1 VGTYVLRRLLQMIPV
16 FFGATFLIFFL
27 VLGMPGD
34 PLASMCGER
43 GCDPA
48 TSAALRAQFHLGQP
62 LQIQYFEYMKGILT
76 LDFGETFSRRPVLDV
91 MREAFPITIRLATVA
106 FLIEIA
112 IGIPLGLLAGL
123 RRGKSFDSSVLLGT
137 LLIISIPI
145 FVVGFLMQYYLGIKL
160 GWFRPTVSGEAPWNE
175 LLLPGIVLGTVSLAY
190 IMRLTRTSV
199 VENFHADYVRT
210 AVAKGLPRWRVV
222 TVHLLRNSLIPVVTY
237 LGIDLGALMG
247 GAIVTERIFNV
258 HGVGGTL
265 FQAITRGEAPTVVSF
280 VVILVIVYLFA
291 NLLVDLLYAVLD
303 PRIRYA

>member
-1 VGTYVLRRLLQMIPV
+1 MGTYVLRRLLQMIPV
-16 FFGATFLIFFL
+16 FLGATFLIFFL

-48 TSAALRAQFHLGQP
+48 TAVVLRAQFHIGEP
-62 LQIQYFEYMKGILT
+62 LYVQYFEYMKGILT
-76 LDFGETFSRRPVLDV
+76 LDFGETFSRRPVLDI
-91 MREAFPITIRLATVA
+91 MREAWPITIRLATLA
-106 FLIEIA
+106 FVFEIF
-112 IGIPLGLLAGL
+112 IGVPLGLLAGL
-123 RRGKSFDSSVLLGT
+123 RRGKFFDSSVLLGT

-145 FVVGFLMQYYLGIKL
+145 FVIGFLAQYFLGIQL

-175 LLLPGIVLGTVSLAY
+175 LLLPGIVLGMASLAY

-199 VENFHADYVRT
+199 VENIHADYVRT
-210 AVAKGLPRWRVV
+210 AVAKGLPHRRVV

-237 LGIDLGALMG
+237 LGADIGALMG

-258 HGVGGTL
+258 HGVGNVL
-265 FQAITRGEAPTVVSF
+265 YQAINRGEAPTIVSI
-280 VVILVIVYLFA
+280 VVILVVVYLVF
-291 NLLVDLLYAVLD
+291 NLLVDILYAVLD

>member
-1 VGTYVLRRLLQMIPV
+1 MIPV
-16 FFGATFLIFFL
+16 FFGATFLIFYL

-48 TSAALRAQFHLGQP
+48 TAAALRAQFHIGEP
-62 LQIQYFEYMKGILT
+62 LHIQYFEYMKGILT
-76 LDFGETFSRRPVLDV
+76 LDFGETFSRRPVVDV
-91 MREAFPITIRLATVA
+91 MREAFPITLRLATVA
-106 FLIEIA
+106 FVIELC

-123 RRGKSFDSSVLLGT
+123 RRGKLFDNSILLAT
-137 LLIISIPI
+137 LVIISIPI
-145 FVVGFLMQYYLGIKL
+145 FVVGFTMQYFFGIQL

-175 LLLPGIVLGTVSLAY
+175 LLLPGIVLASVSLAY

-199 VENFHADYVRT
+199 VENTHADYVRT
-210 AVAKGLPRWRVV
+210 AVAKGLPRRRVV
-222 TVHLLRNSLIPVVTY
+222 TVHLLRNSMIPVVTY
-237 LGIDLGALMG
+237 LGADLGALMG
-247 GAIVTERIFNV
+247 GAIVTERIFNI

-280 VVILVIVYLFA
+280 VTILVIIYLFA

>member
-1 VGTYVLRRLLQMIPV
+1 MIPV

-48 TSAALRAQFHLGQP
+48 TAAALRAQFHIGQP
-62 LQIQYFEYMKGILT
+62 LQIQYYEYMKGILT

-106 FLIEIA
+106 FLIEIT

-160 GWFRPTVSGEAPWNE
+160 GWFRPTVSGEAPWSE
-175 LLLPGIVLGTVSLAY
+175 LLLPGIVLGSVSLAY

-237 LGIDLGALMG
+237 LGIDIGALMS
-247 GAIVTERIFNV
+247 GAIVTEQIFNI

-265 FQAITRGEAPTVVSF
+265 FQAIKRGEAPTVVSF

>member
-16 FFGATFLIFFL
+16 FFGATFLIFYL

-48 TSAALRAQFHLGQP
+48 TAAALRAQFHIGEP
-62 LQIQYFEYMKGILT
+62 LHIQYYEYMKGILT
-76 LDFGETFSRRPVLDV
+76 LDFGETFSRRPVLEV

-106 FLIEIA
+106 FLIQIFV
-112 IGIPLGLLAGL
+112 GIPLGLLAGL
-123 RRGKSFDSSVLLGT
+123 RRGKSLDSSVLLGT
-137 LLIISIPI
+137 LLVISIPI
-145 FVVGFLMQYYLGIKL
+145 FVLGFLMQFYLGLKL

-175 LLLPGIVLGTVSLAY
+175 LLLPGIVLGSVSLAY
-190 IMRLTRTSV
+190 ITRLTRTSV
-199 VENFHADYVRT
+199 VENIHADYVRT
-210 AVAKGLPRWRVV
+210 ALAKGLPQRRVV
-222 TVHLLRNSLIPVVTY
+222 TVHLLRNSMIPVVTY
-237 LGIDLGALMG
+237 LGVDIGALMG
-247 GAIVTERIFNV
+247 GAIVTERIFNI

-265 FQAITRGEAPTVVSF
+265 FEAIRRGEAPTIVSF
-280 VVILVIVYLFA
+280 VTILVIVYLFA

>member
-1 VGTYVLRRLLQMIPV
+1 MGTYVLRRLLQMIPV
-16 FFGATFLIFFL
+16 FFGATFLIFYL

-34 PLASMCGER
+34 PLAVMCGER
-43 GCDPA
+43 GCDPS
-48 TSAALRAQFHLGQP
+48 TAAVLRAQFHIGEP
-62 LQIQYFEYMKGILT
+62 LYVQYYEYMKGIVT
-76 LDFGETFSRRPVLDV
+76 LDFGETFSRRPVLEV
-91 MREAFPITIRLATVA
+91 MREAFPITIRLAAVA
-106 FLIEIA
+106 FVIEVV

-123 RRGKSFDSSVLLGT
+123 RRGKSFDSGVLLST

-145 FVVGFLMQYYLGIKL
+145 FVIGFLMQYYLGIKL

-175 LLLPGIVLGTVSLAY
+175 LLLPGIVLGTASLAY

-199 VENFHADYVRT
+199 VENFRADYVRT

-237 LGIDLGALMG
+237 LGIDIGALMA

-265 FQAITRGEAPTVVSF
+265 YQAINRGEAPTIVSF
-280 VVILVIVYLFA
+280 VTILVIIYLIA

>member
-1 VGTYVLRRLLQMIPV
+1 MGTYVLRRLLQMIPV
-16 FFGATFLIFFL
+16 FFGATFLIFYL
-27 VLGMPGD
+27 VLGMPGA

-48 TSAALRAQFHLGQP
+48 TAVALRAQFHIGQP
-62 LQIQYFEYMKGILT
+62 LYVQYFEYMKGILT
-76 LDFGETFSRRPVLDV
+76 LDFGQTFSRRPVLDV
-91 MREAFPITIRLATVA
+91 MSDAWPITIRLATLA
-106 FLIEIA
+106 FIFEIF
-112 IGIPLGLLAGL
+112 IGVPLGLVAGL
-123 RRGKSFDSSVLLGT
+123 RRGKFFDSSVLLGT

-145 FVVGFLMQYYLGIKL
+145 FVIGFLMQYFLGIKL

-175 LLLPGIVLGTVSLAY
+175 LLLPAIVLGMASLAY

-199 VENFHADYVRT
+199 VENIHADYVRT
-210 AVAKGLPRWRVV
+210 AVAKGLPHRRVV

-237 LGIDLGALMG
+237 LGADIGALMG
-247 GAIVTERIFNV
+247 GAIVTERIFNI

-265 FQAITRGEAPTVVSF
+265 YQAINRGEAPTIVSI
-280 VVILVIVYLFA
+280 VVILVIVYLIF

>member
-16 FFGATFLIFFL
+16 FFGATFLIFYL

-34 PLASMCGER
+34 PLASLCGER

-48 TSAALRAQFHLGQP
+48 TAAALRAQFHIGEP
-62 LQIQYFEYMKGILT
+62 LHIQYFEYMKGIVT
-76 LDFGETFSRRPVLDV
+76 LDFGETFSRRPVLEV

-106 FLIEIA
+106 FVIEIC

-123 RRGKSFDSSVLLGT
+123 RRGKFFDSSVLFGT

-145 FVVGFLMQYYLGIKL
+145 FVVGFTMQYFFGIQL
-160 GWFRPTVSGEAPWNE
+160 GWFRPTVSGAAPWNE
-175 LLLPGIVLGTVSLAY
+175 LLLPGIVLGSVSLAY

-199 VENFHADYVRT
+199 VENSHADYVRT
-210 AVAKGLPRWRVV
+210 AVAKGLPRRRVV
-222 TVHLLRNSLIPVVTY
+222 TVHLLRNSMIPVITY
-237 LGIDLGALMG
+237 LGADIGALMG
-247 GAIVTERIFNV
+247 GAIVTERIFNI

-265 FQAITRGEAPTVVSF
+265 FQAITRGEAATVVSF
-280 VVILVIVYLFA
+280 VTVLVIVYLFA

>member
-1 VGTYVLRRLLQMIPV
+1 MGTYVLRRLLQMIPV
-16 FFGATFLIFFL
+16 FFGATFLIFYL

-48 TSAALRAQFHLGQP
+48 TAVALRAQFHIGQP
-62 LQIQYFEYMKGILT
+62 LYVQYFEYMKGILT
-76 LDFGETFSRRPVLDV
+76 LDFGQTFSRRPVLDV
-91 MREAFPITIRLATVA
+91 MSDAWPITIRLATLA
-106 FLIEIA
+106 FIFEIF
-112 IGIPLGLLAGL
+112 IGVPLGLVAGL
-123 RRGKSFDSSVLLGT
+123 RRGKFFDSSVLLGT

-145 FVVGFLMQYYLGIKL
+145 FVIGFLMQYFLGIKL

-175 LLLPGIVLGTVSLAY
+175 LLLPAIVLGMASLAY

-199 VENFHADYVRT
+199 VENIHADYVRT
-210 AVAKGLPRWRVV
+210 AVAKGLPHRRVV

-237 LGIDLGALMG
+237 LGEDIGALMG
-247 GAIVTERIFNV
+247 GAIVTERIFNI

-265 FQAITRGEAPTVVSF
+265 YQAINRGEAPTIVSI
-280 VVILVIVYLFA
+280 VVILVIVYLIF

>member
-16 FFGATFLIFFL
+16 FFGATFLIFYL

-48 TSAALRAQFHLGQP
+48 TAVALRAQFHIGQP
-62 LQIQYFEYMKGILT
+62 LHIQYFQYMKGILT
-76 LDFGETFSRRPVLDV
+76 LDFGQTFSRRPVLDV
-91 MREAFPITIRLATVA
+91 MREAFPITIRLAIVA
-106 FLIEIA
+106 FVIEIV

-123 RRGKSFDSSVLLGT
+123 RRGKFFDNSILMAT
-137 LLIISIPI
+137 LLVISIPI
-145 FVVGFLMQYYLGIKL
+145 FVVGFLLQYFLGIRL
-160 GWFRPTVSGEAPWNE
+160 GWFSPTVSGEATWSE
-175 LLLPGIVLGTVSLAY
+175 LLLPGIVLGSVSLAY

-199 VENFHADYVRT
+199 VENIHADYVRT
-210 AVAKGLPRWRVV
+210 AIAKGLPRRRVV
-222 TVHLLRNSLIPVVTY
+222 TVHLLRNSMIPVVTY

-247 GAIVTERIFNV
+247 GAIVTERIFNI

-280 VVILVIVYLFA
+280 VTILVIVYLFA

>member
-1 VGTYVLRRLLQMIPV
+1 MGTYVLRRLLQMIPV

-48 TSAALRAQFHLGQP
+48 TAVALRAQFHIGEP
-62 LQIQYFEYMKGILT
+62 LHIQYYEYMKGILT
-76 LDFGETFSRRPVLDV
+76 LDFGETFSRRPVLEV

-106 FLIEIA
+106 FILQIIV
-112 IGIPLGLLAGL
+112 GIPLGLLAGL
-123 RRGKSFDSSVLLGT
+123 RRGRPFDSTVLMGT

-145 FVVGFLMQYYLGIKL
+145 FVVGFLMQFYVGIKL

-175 LLLPGIVLGTVSLAY
+175 LLLPGIVLGSVSLAY

-199 VENFHADYVRT
+199 VENTHADYVRT
-210 AVAKGLPRWRVV
+210 AVAKGLPRRRVV
-222 TVHLLRNSLIPVVTY
+222 TVHLLRNSMIPVVTY
-237 LGIDLGALMG
+237 LGADIGALMG
-247 GAIVTERIFNV
+247 GAIVTERIVNV
-258 HGVGGTL
+258 HGGGGTL
-265 FQAITRGEAPTVVSF
+265 FPAITRGEAPTVVSF
-280 VVILVIVYLFA
+280 VTILVIVYLFA

>member
-1 VGTYVLRRLLQMIPV
+1 VGIYVLRRLLQMIPV
-16 FFGATFLIFFL
+16 FFGATFLIFYL

-48 TSAALRAQFHLGQP
+48 TAAALRAQFHIGQP
-62 LQIQYFEYMKGILT
+62 LYYQYFEYMKGIVT

-91 MREAFPITIRLATVA
+91 MREAFPITIRLAIVA
-106 FLIEIA
+106 FVIETC
-112 IGIPLGLLAGL
+112 IGVPLGLIAGL
-123 RRGKSFDSSVLLGT
+123 RRGKLFDTSMLLGT

-145 FVVGFLMQYYLGIKL
+145 FVVGFLMQYYLGIKA

-199 VENFHADYVRT
+199 VENFRADYVRT
-210 AVAKGLPRWRVV
+210 AVAKGLPRRRVV

-237 LGIDLGALMG
+237 LGADLGALMG
-247 GAIVTERIFNV
+247 GAIVTERIFNI

-265 FQAITRGEAPTVVSF
+265 YQAINRGEAPTIVSF
-280 VVILVIVYLFA
+280 VTILVIVYLFA
-291 NLLVDLLYAVLD
+291 NLFVDLLYAVLD
-303 PRIRYA
+303 PRIRYE

>member
-1 VGTYVLRRLLQMIPV
+1 MGTYVLRRLLQMIPV
-16 FFGATFLIFFL
+16 FFGATFLIFYL

-34 PLASMCGER
+34 PLAVMCGER

-48 TSAALRAQFHLGQP
+48 TAVVLRAQFHIGEP
-62 LQIQYFEYMKGILT
+62 LYVQYFEYMKGIVT
-76 LDFGETFSRRPVLDV
+76 LDFGQTFSRRPVLDV

-106 FLIEIA
+106 FVIEII

-123 RRGKSFDSSVLLGT
+123 RRGKSFDSGVLLST

-145 FVVGFLMQYYLGIKL
+145 FVIGFLMQFYLGIKL

-175 LLLPGIVLGTVSLAY
+175 LLLPGIVLGTASLAY

-210 AVAKGLPRWRVV
+210 ATAKGLPRRRVV

-237 LGIDLGALMG
+237 LGIDIGALMA

-265 FQAITRGEAPTVVSF
+265 FQAINRGEAPTIVSF
-280 VVILVIVYLFA
+280 VVILTIVFLFA

>member
-1 VGTYVLRRLLQMIPV
+1 MGTYVVRRLLQMIPV
-16 FFGATFLIFFL
+16 FFGATFLIFYL

-48 TSAALRAQFHLGQP
+48 TAVALRAQFHIGEP
-62 LQIQYFEYMKGILT
+62 LYVQYFEYMKGILT
-76 LDFGETFSRRPVLDV
+76 FDFGQTFSRRPVLEV
-91 MREAFPITIRLATVA
+91 MADAWPITIRLATLA
-106 FLIEIA
+106 FIIEIFL
-112 IGIPLGLLAGL
+112 GVPLGLLAGL
-123 RRGKSFDSSVLLGT
+123 RRGKFFDSSVLLGT

-145 FVVGFLMQYYLGIKL
+145 FVIGFLMQYFLGIQL

-175 LLLPGIVLGTVSLAY
+175 LLLPAIVLGLASLAY

-199 VENFHADYVRT
+199 VENIHADYVRT
-210 AVAKGLPRWRVV
+210 AVAKGLPHRRVV

-237 LGIDLGALMG
+237 LGADIGALMG
-247 GAIVTERIFNV
+247 GAIVTERIFNI

-265 FQAITRGEAPTVVSF
+265 YQAINRGEAPTIVSI
-280 VVILVIVYLFA
+280 VVILVIVYLVF

>member
-16 FFGATFLIFFL
+16 FFGATFLIFYL

-34 PLASMCGER
+34 PLAVMCGER
-43 GCDPA
+43 GCDPSTA
-48 TSAALRAQFHLGQP
+48 VALRAQFHIGQP
-62 LQIQYFEYMKGILT
+62 LYVQYFEYMKGIVT
-76 LDFGETFSRRPVLDV
+76 LDFGQTFSRRPVLEV
-91 MREAFPITIRLATVA
+91 MGEAWPITIRLATLA
-106 FLIEIA
+106 FIIEILV
-112 IGIPLGLLAGL
+112 GVPLGLVAGL
-123 RRGKSFDSSVLLGT
+123 RRGKFFDSSVLLGT

-145 FVVGFLMQYYLGIKL
+145 FVIGFLMQYFLGIKL

-175 LLLPGIVLGTVSLAY
+175 LLLPAIVLGMASLAY

-199 VENFHADYVRT
+199 VENIHADYVRT
-210 AVAKGLPRWRVV
+210 AVAKGLPRSRVV

-237 LGIDLGALMG
+237 LGADIGALMG
-247 GAIVTERIFNV
+247 GAIVTERIFNI

-265 FQAITRGEAPTVVSF
+265 YQAINRGEAPTIVSF
-280 VVILVIVYLFA
+280 VVILVIIYLVF

>member
-1 VGTYVLRRLLQMIPV
+1 MIPV
-16 FFGATFLIFFL
+16 FFGATFLIFYL

-48 TSAALRAQFHLGQP
+48 TAAALRAQFHIGEP
-62 LQIQYFEYMKGILT
+62 LHIQYFEYMKGILT
-76 LDFGETFSRRPVLDV
+76 LDFGETFSRRPVIDV
-91 MREAFPITIRLATVA
+91 MREAFPITLRLATVA
-106 FLIEIA
+106 FVIELC

-123 RRGKSFDSSVLLGT
+123 RRGKLFDNSILLAT
-137 LLIISIPI
+137 LVIISIPI
-145 FVVGFLMQYYLGIKL
+145 FVVGFTMQYFFGIQL

-175 LLLPGIVLGTVSLAY
+175 LLLPGIVLASVSLAY

-199 VENFHADYVRT
+199 VENAHADYVRT
-210 AVAKGLPRWRVV
+210 AVAKGLPHRRVV
-222 TVHLLRNSLIPVVTY
+222 TVHLLRNSMIPVVTY
-237 LGIDLGALMG
+237 LGADLGALMG
-247 GAIVTERIFNV
+247 GAIVTERIFNI

-280 VVILVIVYLFA
+280 VTILVIIYLFA

>member
-16 FFGATFLIFFL
+16 FFGATFLIFYL

-48 TSAALRAQFHLGQP
+48 TAAALRAQFHIGEP
-62 LQIQYFEYMKGILT
+62 LHIQYFEYMKGILT
-76 LDFGETFSRRPVLDV
+76 LDFGETFSRRPVVDV
-91 MREAFPITIRLATVA
+91 MREAFPITLRLATVA
-106 FLIEIA
+106 FVIELC

-123 RRGKSFDSSVLLGT
+123 RRGKLFDNSILLAT
-137 LLIISIPI
+137 LVIISIPI
-145 FVVGFLMQYYLGIKL
+145 FVVGFTMQYFFGIQL

-175 LLLPGIVLGTVSLAY
+175 LLLPGIVLASVSLAY

-199 VENFHADYVRT
+199 VENTHADYVRT
-210 AVAKGLPRWRVV
+210 AVAKGLPRRRVV
-222 TVHLLRNSLIPVVTY
+222 TVHLLRNSMIPVVTY
-237 LGIDLGALMG
+237 LGADLGALMG
-247 GAIVTERIFNV
+247 GAIVTERIFNI

-280 VVILVIVYLFA
+280 VTILVIIYLFA